1 MKGLLAVLLTV
12 VLLLPG
18 CAAENQ
24 GSGGEPAKEIVIPTS
39 LSEPWEVIG
48 PVLSTSPRAVSVLP
62 PDFCGEWSREHIGLY
77 DMPDGASIE
86 GFLKGFG
93 CGFPDL
99 FYTKR
104 NRRVAG
110 IGGLIVLDFC
120 VLKYENAEFAES
132 SYANISATLDLQDLT
147 YQGVSLKSGIYP
159 MPWAEETWGT
169 TNATCY
175 FIHSDCFVICI
186 TGRDDVA
193 RDALD
198 RTIEAFGVESSSN
211 QTQAGNTT

>member
-1 MKGLLAVLLTV
+1 MPMKGNRLIRAMLAVLLTA

-24 GSGGEPAKEIVIPTS
+24 GPGGEPAKEIVIPSS
-39 LSEPWEVIG
+39 LEEPWEVIG
-48 PVLSTSPRAVSVLP
+48 PVLNTSPRAVSVLP
-62 PDFCGEWSREHIGLY
+62 PFLCGEWSREHIGLY
-77 DMPDGASIE
+77 DMPEGASTE

-110 IGGLIVLDFC
+110 IGGLIVLEFR

-132 SYANISATLDLQDLT
+132 SYANISATLELQDLT
-147 YQGVSLKSGIYP
+147 YQGVTLKSGIYP
-159 MPWAEETWGT
+159 MPWAEETWGA

-175 FIHSDCFVICI
+175 FIHYDSFVISI
-186 TGRDDVA
+186 IGRDDVA
-193 RDALD
+193 QDALD
-198 RTIEAFGVESSSN
+198 RLIEAFGVEK
-211 QTQAGNTT
+211 